1 VAVTADSGKARDF
14 ILLRHFASRERNG
27 PNEASDAFHQ
37 RGYSYLSSSAFMSS
51 RAAPSWRALT
61 FPRSLVSSCARR
73 VLQYFVKMKSACCRN
88 MGHSCGVEK
97 GKEFYERPFAL
108 HRPFQQNF
116 VSAIHC
122 TLIVLNA
129 H

>member
-1 VAVTADSGKARDF
+1 
-14 ILLRHFASRERNG
+14 
-27 PNEASDAFHQ
+27 
-37 RGYSYLSSSAFMSS
+37 
-51 RAAPSWRALT
+51 
-61 FPRSLVSSCARR
+61 
-73 VLQYFVKMKSACCRN
+73 

-97 GKEFYERPFAL
+97 GKGFYERPFAL

-129 H
+129 HQPINARNAKALNVLVLQ